1 MDEDV
6 IKELWSIW
14 NSYTNSGLDKPR
26 GKGESKTVKA
36 VAHETNPPGL
46 TNTANTQ
53 DKPTCGKCNKIGYA
67 TDGCMTRKSGP
78 HCSRNKA

>member
-1 MDEDV
+1 M
-6 IKELWSIW
+6 
-14 NSYTNSGLDKPR
+14 
-26 GKGESKTVKA
+26 KA

-78 HCSRNKA
+78 HCSGNKA